1 MSKLNK
7 VLAMSLAALTLAGSS
22 SQVFAAKSR
31 RSSLSESKKSDS
43 RKSEPRKSNS
53 RKSEPR
59 KSDSRKSDFKP
70 EKRNSNSIDYTQYT
84 ETVKNWYG
92 RLIKKVGEQGQ
103 FLNRARGSAPTCKEV
118 EAARA
123 LISKRGK
130 KPSGFLEASILMSYD
145 KRRIDND
152 KEISAFLAEI
162 RRIWENNPA
171 EIAKKEIYDL
181 ISENYSCMQSCI
193 YYGFLSNPLKEM
205 LRDYLR
211 LYDKEKRNSERKVI
225 DYTNNLID
233 RARKEFPD
241 KDISYAFPLLIDKLI
256 KAKSVAPAEM
266 KMYVDRMVNHK
277 SDLSFLKEIKKYVDE
292 SEKVREG
299 SKAGKPSHSSLR
311 KSK

>member
-22 SQVFAAKSR
+22 SQVFAARSK
-31 RSSLSESKKSDS
+31 RSSLSESEKSDS

-53 RKSEPR
+53 R

-84 ETVKNWYG
+84 EIVKNWYA
-92 RLIKKVGEQGQ
+92 RLIAKIGEQGQ
-103 FLNRARGSAPTCKEV
+103 FIRRVRGSAPSHEEV
-118 EAARA
+118 EAAKA

-130 KPSGFLEASILMSYD
+130 KTSGFLEASILMSYD
-145 KRRIDND
+145 KKRIDND

-211 LYDKEKRNSERKVI
+211 LYDEETQNSKTKVI
-225 DYTNNLID
+225 TYINGLID

-256 KAKSVAPAEM
+256 KAKSVAPVEM
-266 KMYVDRMVNHK
+266 KMYVDRMVDRK

-292 SEKVREG
+292 SEKVRKG

>member
-1 MSKLNK
+1 
-7 VLAMSLAALTLAGSS
+7 
-22 SQVFAAKSR
+22 
-31 RSSLSESKKSDS
+31 
-43 RKSEPRKSNS
+43 
-53 RKSEPR
+53 
-59 KSDSRKSDFKP
+59 
-70 EKRNSNSIDYTQYT
+70 
-84 ETVKNWYG
+84 
-92 RLIKKVGEQGQ
+92 
-103 FLNRARGSAPTCKEV
+103 
-118 EAARA
+118 
-123 LISKRGK
+123 
-130 KPSGFLEASILMSYD
+130 MSYD

-256 KAKSVAPAEM
+256 KTKSVAPVEM

>member
-53 RKSEPR
+53 RKS
-59 KSDSRKSDFKP
+59 DSRKSDFKP

-84 ETVKNWYG
+84 EIVKNWYA
-92 RLIKKVGEQGQ
+92 RLIAKIGEQGQ
-103 FLNRARGSAPTCKEV
+103 FVRKVRGSAPTCKEV
-118 EAARA
+118 EAAKA

-145 KRRIDND
+145 KKRIDND

-193 YYGFLSNPLKEM
+193 YYGFLSNSLKEM
-205 LRDYLR
+205 LRDYLH
-211 LYDKEKRNSERKVI
+211 LYDEEKRNSERKVI

-241 KDISYAFPLLIDKLI
+241 KDISYAVPLLIDKLI
-256 KAKSVAPAEM
+256 KAKSVAPVEM
-266 KMYVDRMVNHK
+266 KMYVDRMVDRK